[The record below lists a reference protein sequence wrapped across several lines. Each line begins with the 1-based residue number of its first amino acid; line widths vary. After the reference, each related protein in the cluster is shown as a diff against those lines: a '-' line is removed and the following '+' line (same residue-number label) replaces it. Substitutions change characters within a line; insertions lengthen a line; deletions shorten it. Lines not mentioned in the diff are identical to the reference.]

1 MRQFSRFP
9 HKFGVKIQTDTFL
22 NFLPQNIKEYKYS
35 KQVSFLL
42 SNKLNGFREKTG
54 RETSLARV
62 KAHR

>member
-9 HKFGVKIQTDTFL
+9 HNFGVKIQTNIFSI
-22 NFLPQNIKEYKYS
+22 LPQNIKEYKYS

-42 SNKLNGFREKTG
+42 SNKLNGFREKSG